1 MLVFWVVLLVLFSVL
16 LVGKAIFRLLCKDSR
31 AFQKLTLLSV
41 SLVMLGMTSVSS
53 LVVFLAVSLY
63 CYVVCFV
70 ASNWETRSK
79 RILLIINIPVLFLPL
94 LYYKYAWFVCE
105 VATGEQYDVLRDVV
119 IPVGI
124 SFYSFQIVGFM
135 IDTLVKGEKVPSF
148 GNYMLFCAYF
158 PQIVAG
164 PIERRNDL
172 LPQMQALNLIW
183 RRENL
188 QSGISLI
195 VLGLFYKMVMADNLA
210 QAFWADYN
218 GNNACIVWL
227 NNIIFGLR
235 IYFDF
240 AGYGITAYGI
250 ARCMGVKLRM
260 NFNSPYTA
268 SSITEFWRRW
278 HTSLTLWFRD
288 YIYIPLKGNRTRL
301 WWLNILMVFTI
312 SGIWHGAG
320 WNFIIWGLLSGVAM
334 VVHRLFSRAG
344 FRLPAFVGWGITMG
358 VMTFIWMF
366 FYAVDTNQFIY
377 YLQLITSW
385 ENYDFAINTMLMP
398 EQGMRCMAKPFLLL
412 SIMVIGAEYVSTR
425 LCGEPYALFC
435 KPVTVAGMVF
445 LLVLLHQGG
454 HNPFIY
460 FSF

>member
-1 MLVFWVVLLVLFSVL
+1 MLVFWEVLLVLFAVL
-16 LVGKAIFRLLCKDSR
+16 FVGNAICRLKGKRPCL
-31 AFQKLTLLSV
+31 FQKTALLST
-41 SLVMLGMTSVSS
+41 SLVMLGLTSMSS

-63 CYVVCFV
+63 CYAVCVVSGDLGVRC
-70 ASNWETRSK
+70 R

-94 LYYKYAWFVCE
+94 VYYKYAGFVCE
-105 VATGEQYDVLRDVV
+105 VATGNQYDVFRDVI

-135 IDTLVKGEKVPSF
+135 IDTLAKGEKVPTL

-164 PIERRNDL
+164 PIERRDDL
-172 LPQMQALNLIW
+172 LPQMQELNLIW
-183 RRENL
+183 RSENVL
-188 QSGISLI
+188 SGCCLI
-195 VLGLFYKMVMADNLA
+195 VLGLFYKIVMADNLA
-210 QAFWADYN
+210 QAFWPDYH

-260 NFNSPYTA
+260 NFKSPYTA

-288 YIYIPLKGNRTRL
+288 YVYIPLKGNRTRL
-301 WWLNILMVFTI
+301 WWLNILVVFTI

-320 WNFIIWGLLSGVAM
+320 WNFIIWGLLSGAAM
-334 VVHRLFSRAG
+334 VVHRLFSGAG
-344 FRLPAFVGWGITMG
+344 LRLPALVGWGITMW
-358 VMTFIWMF
+358 VMSFIWMF
-366 FYAVDTNQFIY
+366 FYAVDTKQFLY

-398 EQGMRCMAKPFLLL
+398 EQGMRCMAKPFMFL
-412 SIMVIGAEYVSTR
+412 SALVIGAEYVSNR
-425 LCGEPYALFC
+425 LYGNPYALFC
-435 KPVTVAGMVF
+435 KPVSVGVMVY
-445 LLVLLHQGG
+445 LLVLLYQGG